1 MKPEEVEYQD
11 VARYAQGS
19 RYLTVNLV
27 SVLHDEEGLGTEELL
42 VDPNEWKQSGTRTS

>member
-27 SVLHDEEGLGTEELL
+27 SVLHDEEGLKTEEPSEHS
-42 VDPNEWKQSGTRTS
+42 DECKQSGTLTS